1 LLDGNTESVLIEA
14 NMSQEKTTL
23 EIIAPSVEEAVAK
36 GLSQL
41 GLPEDAVDIEVLDV
55 GNKGFLGLGTRQARI
70 RLLLKGSDPQPAV
83 PARKRAPSAAR
94 TKEKTEEV
102 LVKVEKPDERPSE
115 DVSLSS
121 DDARVL
127 EVAEQVTGELL
138 EKMRVRARLKTQ
150 ILPPQDENDQSMVMV
165 EVQGDDLSILIG
177 RRSET
182 LNALQYITSL
192 IVAKEVGHW
201 VPLMI
206 DVQGYRARR
215 ERQLRVLARR
225 MAEQVTHTN
234 KKMALEPMPA
244 NERRIIH
251 LELRDHEDV
260 VTESSGEEPN
270 RKVVIYPKK
279 PAIP

>member
-1 LLDGNTESVLIEA
+1 
-14 NMSQEKTTL
+14 MSQEKTTL
-23 EIIAPSVEEAVAK
+23 EIIAPSVEEAVEK
-36 GLSQL
+36 GLHQL
-41 GLPEDAVDIEVLDV
+41 GLAEDAVEVEVLDA

-70 RLLLKGSDPQPAV
+70 RLLLKSSEPQAAATV
-83 PARKRAPSAAR
+83 LKRASSHMQR
-94 TKEKTEEV
+94 NEKNDEV
-102 LVKVEKPDERPSE
+102 VEKIEEPVIKPSIDRP
-115 DVSLSS
+115 LSS
-121 DDARVL
+121 DETRVL

-150 ILPPQDENDQSMVMV
+150 MLAPLDDKDQAMVLV

-192 IVAKEVGHW
+192 IVAKEVGYW

-215 ERQLRVLARR
+215 DRQLRVLARR
-225 MAEQVTHTN
+225 MAEQVTHTD

-251 LELRDHEDV
+251 LELREHPEV
-260 VTESSGEEPN
+260 FTESSGEEPN
-270 RKVVIYPKK
+270 RKVIIYPK
-279 PAIP
+279 